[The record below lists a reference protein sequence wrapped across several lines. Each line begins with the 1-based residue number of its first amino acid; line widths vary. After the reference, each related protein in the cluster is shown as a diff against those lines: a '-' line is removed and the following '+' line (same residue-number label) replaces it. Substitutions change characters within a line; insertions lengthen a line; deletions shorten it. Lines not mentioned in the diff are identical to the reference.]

1 MNAAAPAAS
10 TISAPALPTRPPDF
24 SDRLSP
30 MLVKELRQG
39 MRARLFIWAL
49 IGMNA
54 TLTLTALFIMS
65 SAESGAGAGDRVMTA
80 WFWIAV
86 SVALCGLLPA
96 RALNALAS
104 EISHGTL
111 DCLVLTR
118 LTGWRVALGKWLAVA
133 AQQALIA
140 VTVLPY
146 LVVRYFNGGVNPL
159 QEMWGLL
166 LLFVGGATASAVLT
180 GISWIRHFL
189 SRAFWMLAV
198 MVCSIYFCGVVITL
212 TVSGEGFFGA
222 VEQYGWRGGLLM
234 AAAFLPAAHLCYIT
248 LDIGAQRV
256 GPLVENHAAPRR
268 VIGLAVLF
276 LYAGAGWLARAQT
289 GSFPGRAGMQLV
301 TEPYYYAWMA
311 LLTAIFLIVQALIE
325 NPVNLR
331 PVLWPFV
338 KRGLPGCLFGRWAG
352 YPGWPSGVRYAL
364 LVMGILF
371 LLERATQ
378 ARGSIYD
385 LLEIMES
392 PAPGLFG
399 MLAVPLVVYRWFLKN
414 RVRWNMS
421 LYVGILALTGLLHA
435 GLSLLNHEGDGAVF
449 LPALA
454 LPSTGFW
461 MRMFDQGIAHRNT
474 EAGFLTLVSCIAWW
488 MAAVFL
494 SARGLKDARRV
505 EKELQTSAENA

>member
-1 MNAAAPAAS
+1 
-10 TISAPALPTRPPDF
+10 
-24 SDRLSP
+24 

-54 TLTLTALFIMS
+54 TLTLTALFMMS

-86 SVALCGLLPA
+86 SAVLCVLLPT
-96 RALNALAS
+96 RSINALAS

-118 LTGWRVALGKWLAVA
+118 LTGWRIALGKWLAVA
-133 AQQALIA
+133 SQQALIT

-146 LVVRYFNGGVNPL
+146 LVVRYFGGGVNPL
-159 QEMWGLL
+159 QEMWCLL

-180 GISWIRHFL
+180 GVSWLRHFL
-189 SRAFWMLAV
+189 WRVFWMLVVVA
-198 MVCSIYFCGVVITL
+198 CAIYFCGVVIAL
-212 TVSGEGFFGA
+212 TVSGEGFFSA
-222 VEQYGWRGGLLM
+222 VQQYGWRGWLLM
-234 AAAFLPAAHLCYIT
+234 AVTFLPAAHLCYIA
-248 LDIGAQRV
+248 LDIGAQHV
-256 GPLVENHAAPRR
+256 GTQVENHAAPRR
-268 VIGLAVLF
+268 VVGLTVLL
-276 LYAGAGWLARAQT
+276 LYAGGAWLSWMAMSLFS
-289 GSFPGRAGMQLV
+289 GKAGMEFA
-301 TEPYYYAWMA
+301 TNPYYFMRLI
-311 LLTAIFLIVQALIE
+311 LLTGIFLIVQALSE

-338 KRGLPGCLFGRWAG
+338 KRGLPGRLFGRWVG
-352 YPGWPSGVRYAL
+352 YPGWPSGARYAL

-371 LLERATQ
+371 LVERARHL
-378 ARGSIYD
+378 ASGSTYD
-385 LLEIMES
+385 PGTIMES
-392 PAPGLFG
+392 PLPGLFG
-399 MLAVPLVVYRWFLKN
+399 MLAVPLVVYRWLLKN
-414 RVRWNMS
+414 RTRWS
-421 LYVGILALTGLLHA
+421 LACYMGILALTGLLHA
-435 GLSLLNHEGDGAVF
+435 VLSLLNHEGDGAVF
-449 LPALA
+449 LPALV